1 MTRYN
6 LKFRA
11 YGERSILIEWPQEIN
26 NNILKSILNF
36 KEVLKKHYIKEKV
49 YIKYAYN
56 SILVSYNHTIDNIYD
71 NITQLETLYSKCIE
85 LKNDSYY
92 LWKIPVCYDAEFG
105 LDLEEI
111 SVQNMLSK
119 QQIIELHSSKKY
131 TVYFCG
137 FLPGFLYLGGL
148 DKKLYYPRKSNPI
161 LQVKKGAVAIGGHQT
176 GIYPNASPGGWNSI
190 GNTPLNFFDVNKSEP
205 CFAKAGDRIKF
216 YPVTK
221 QEYDKIIV
229 EVKNNNFSIESE
241 VLYD

>member
-1 MTRYN
+1 MIDTFG
-6 LKFRA
+6 LSTGKTLVHA
-11 YGERSILIEWPQEIN
+11 N

-71 NITQLETLYSKCIE
+71 NKTQLETLYSKCIE

-148 DKKLYYPRKSNPI
+148 DKKLYYPRKSNPK
-161 LQVKKGAVAIGGHQT
+161 LHVKKGAVAIGGHQT
-176 GIYPNASPGGWNSI
+176 GIYPNASPGGWNII
-190 GNTPLNFFDVNKSEP
+190 GNSPIDFVDKRNLDKIS
-205 CFAKAGDRIKF
+205 FASPGDSIKF
-216 YPVTK
+216 YPIDIK
-221 QEYDKIIV
+221 EHNYIL
-229 EVKNNNFSIESE
+229 NNLNTYKIESE
-241 VLYD
+241 VSND